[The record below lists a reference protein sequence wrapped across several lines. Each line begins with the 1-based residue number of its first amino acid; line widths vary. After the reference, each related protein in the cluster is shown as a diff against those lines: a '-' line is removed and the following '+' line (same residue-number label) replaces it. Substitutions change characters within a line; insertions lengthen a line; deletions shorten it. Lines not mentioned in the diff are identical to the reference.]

1 MQNQRHIAYSACV
14 IGAGFVKGKVNRP
27 EQIDDQPGYL
37 EPENGTPC
45 MNQKSAKD
53 AFLFQI
59 QNDIPGPQKDGRSHR
74 HIIGHGIRI
83 KQFYGLQAVENA
95 P

>member
-1 MQNQRHIAYSACV
+1 MQNQRHISYSACV

-53 AFLFQI
+53 AFSSRYRMTYRVHKRTDEAI
-59 QNDIPGPQKDGRSHR
+59 
-74 HIIGHGIRI
+74 
-83 KQFYGLQAVENA
+83 AT
-95 P
+95 